1 MATPTTTPT
10 NSATTTWQIDPVHSD
25 VGFSVRH
32 LMISTVKGRFT
43 DVQGTLQYNETDP
56 EKSSVDVTIGTASV
70 DTRSDQRDTHLKSAD
85 FFDSEKYPN
94 MTFRSTKVVRTS
106 EGKGTVTGD
115 LTIRGITQ
123 SVTLDAK
130 REGRG
135 KDPWG
140 GERMGFSATTKV
152 NREAFGL
159 TWNQAL
165 ETGGVVVG
173 EEVKVSIEV
182 ECVKKQ

>member
-1 MATPTTTPT
+1 MATSTTTTT
-10 NSATTTWQIDPVHSD
+10 NTATTTWQIDPVHSE
-25 VGFSVRH
+25 VEFSVRH

-43 DVQGTLQYNETDP
+43 DVQGTLQYNEADP
-56 EKSSVDVTIGTASV
+56 TGSNVEVRIATASV
-70 DTRSDQRDTHLKSAD
+70 DTRADQRDTHLRSAD
-85 FFDSEKYPN
+85 FFDAEHYPF
-94 MTFRSTKVVRTS
+94 MTFKSTRVERTG
-106 EGKGTVTGD
+106 EGRGKLTGD
-115 LTIRGITQ
+115 LTIRGVTRP
-123 SVTLDAK
+123 VTLDVK

-140 GERMGFSATTKV
+140 GERLGFSATTV
-152 NREAFGL
+152 LNREAFGL

-182 ECVKKQ
+182 EWVKQ